1 MTTSKKN
8 VSLARQINV
17 FVIINVCTSSQAK
30 DAFKVV
36 LINGGENNMNKP
48 FMPKLVYF
56 EPKALEYP
64 LGIELKEKFQNMGLE
79 IRYTTS
85 HNQIR
90 DLPGDNDFQKYR
102 NAKSTLVVGVR
113 KTLKFDSSKPSA
125 EYAIPFATGCMGHCH
140 YCYLQT
146 TMGSKPYIRTYVNIE
161 EIMETADAYIAERA
175 PEITRFEAACTSDIV
190 GIDHLTH
197 TLKKAIEHFGK
208 TELGRLRF
216 VTKFH
221 HVDHLLDVEHN
232 GHTRFRFSIN
242 ADYVIKN
249 FEPGTSSLAK
259 RIEAAGKVARAGYP
273 LGFIVA
279 PIYLHEG
286 WKEGY
291 YHMFERL
298 DAELPKDARD
308 DITFEFIQHRF
319 TKPAKKVIEK
329 NYPKTKLQMDESE
342 RRYKWGKY
350 GVGKYV
356 YQKEQEE
363 DITKQLRGYMERFF
377 PEAKLEYFT

>member
-1 MTTSKKN
+1 
-8 VSLARQINV
+8 
-17 FVIINVCTSSQAK
+17 
-30 DAFKVV
+30 
-36 LINGGENNMNKP
+36 MNKP
-48 FMPKLVYF
+48 FTPRLVYF
-56 EPKALEYP
+56 EPRALDYP

-90 DLPGDNDFQKYR
+90 NLPGDNDFQKYR

-113 KTLKFDSSKPSA
+113 KTLKFDTSKPSA

-197 TLKKAIEHFGK
+197 TLKKAIEHFGQ

-221 HVDHLLDVEHN
+221 HVDHLLDVKHN

-249 FEPGTSSLAK
+249 FEPGTSPLAK

-298 DAELPKDARD
+298 DAELPQDARD

-350 GVGKYV
+350 GIGKYV